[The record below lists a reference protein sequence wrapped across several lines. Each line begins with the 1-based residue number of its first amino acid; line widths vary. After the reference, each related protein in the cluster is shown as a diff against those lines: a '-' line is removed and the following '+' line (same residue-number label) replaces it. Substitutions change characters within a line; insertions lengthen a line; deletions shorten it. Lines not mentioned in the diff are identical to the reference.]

1 MFIIRMMRKK
11 IVYSLLLIPF
21 AGLFTSCDEGDDIW
35 SSAAKLEMIE
45 GFDLVSDGADTISL
59 DFVNGDV
66 LTFKGEWNVET
77 SWEIEIKGNVSQKT
91 EKITGTSKSLK
102 DVVWA
107 GNSSET
113 GEKYFPSDV
122 LKKKFNIDLFGKSE
136 EDSGEDS
143 FKDGESCTI
152 TLTFTDFEGV
162 DTSKTT
168 LKIAAAVDETFTS
181 KDFCMVANWDN
192 VEQLYI
198 NEGATSKIKTETTG
212 VEVVPE
218 GKKYCVLAG
227 HDSGGKWYV
236 DGMGFTFQQVN
247 NWAAGFY
254 PITLADTAT
263 TYINLFMY
271 GYPEYCERTTLMI
284 MLVNADNDIECELQG
299 DRISVGEGWHGIS
312 IPISRFASKN
322 KNFDFDAIDKIS
334 ISVFSNGEAC
344 DVKTAIDYVVI
355 TKKRPLFGVY
365 KN

>member
-59 DFVNGDV
+59 DFANGDV
-66 LTFKGEWNVET
+66 LSFKGEWNVET

-91 EKITGTSKSLK
+91 EKIMGTSKSLK

-113 GEKYFPSDV
+113 GEKYFPSAV

-162 DTSKTT
+162 DTSKAT
-168 LKIAAAVDETFTS
+168 LKIAAAVDETFTA

-192 VEQLYI
+192 VEQLYT
-198 NEGATSKIKTETTG
+198 NNSPSKIVTSSTNMD
-212 VEVVPE
+212 VVPE
-218 GKKYCVLAG
+218 GKKYCILEG
-227 HDSGGKWYV
+227 TDTGGKWYV

-263 TYINLFMY
+263 TYVNLFMY
-271 GYPEYCERTTLMI
+271 GYPEYCERTSLFI
-284 MLVNADNDIECELQG
+284 ALVNSDADLECELGG

-312 IPISRFASKN
+312 VPVSRFVPKN
-322 KNFDFDAIDKIS
+322 KNFDFNAVDKIS
-334 ISVFSNGEAC
+334 IMVFSNGEAC

>member
-11 IVYSLLLIPF
+11 FIYSLLLIPI

-45 GFDLVSDGADTISL
+45 EFDIVSESDTISL
-59 DFVNGDV
+59 DFAKGDL

-77 SWEIEIKGNVSQKT
+77 AWEIEIKGNESQKT

-102 DVVWA
+102 DIAWA

-113 GEKYFPSDV
+113 GEKFFPSDV
-122 LKKKFNIDLFGKSE
+122 LKKTFNIDLFGKSE
-136 EDSGEDS
+136 DDSGEDS

-152 TLTFTDFEGV
+152 TLTFSDFEGV
-162 DTSKTT
+162 DTSKAT
-168 LKIAAAVDETFTS
+168 LKIAAAVDETFTA

-192 VEQLYI
+192 VEQLYT
-198 NEGATSKIKTETTG
+198 NNSPSKIVTSSTNMD
-212 VEVVPE
+212 VVPE
-218 GKKYCVLAG
+218 GKKYCILEG
-227 HDSGGKWYV
+227 TDTGGKWYV

-263 TYINLFMY
+263 TYVNLFMY
-271 GYPEYCERTTLMI
+271 GYPEYCERTSLFI
-284 MLVNADNDIECELQG
+284 ALVNSDADLECELGG

-312 IPISRFASKN
+312 VPVSRFVPKN
-322 KNFDFDAIDKIS
+322 KNFDFNAVDKIS
-334 ISVFSNGEAC
+334 IMVFSNGEAC

>member
-59 DFVNGDV
+59 DFANGDV

-136 EDSGEDS
+136 ESSGEDS

-162 DTSKTT
+162 DTSKAT

-192 VEQLYI
+192 VEQLYT
-198 NEGATSKIKTETTG
+198 NNSPSKIVTSSTNMD
-212 VEVVPE
+212 VVPE
-218 GKKYCVLAG
+218 GKKYCILEG
-227 HDSGGKWYV
+227 TDTGGKWYV

-355 TKKRPLFGVY
+355 TKKRPLFPVY

>member
-1 MFIIRMMRKK
+1 
-11 IVYSLLLIPF
+11 
-21 AGLFTSCDEGDDIW
+21 
-35 SSAAKLEMIE
+35 
-45 GFDLVSDGADTISL
+45 
-59 DFVNGDV
+59 
-66 LTFKGEWNVET
+66 
-77 SWEIEIKGNVSQKT
+77 
-91 EKITGTSKSLK
+91 
-102 DVVWA
+102 
-107 GNSSET
+107 
-113 GEKYFPSDV
+113 DV

-136 EDSGEDS
+136 ESAGEES

-162 DTSKTT
+162 DTSKAT

-192 VEQLYI
+192 VEQLYT

>member
-59 DFVNGDV
+59 DFANGDV

-162 DTSKTT
+162 DTSKAT

-192 VEQLYI
+192 VEQLYT
-198 NEGATSKIKTETTG
+198 NNSPSKIVTSSTNMD
-212 VEVVPE
+212 VVPE
-218 GKKYCVLAG
+218 GKKYCILEG
-227 HDSGGKWYV
+227 TDTGGKWYV

-355 TKKRPLFGVY
+355 TKKRPLFPVY

>member
-162 DTSKTT
+162 DTSKAT

-192 VEQLYI
+192 VEQLYT

-271 GYPEYCERTTLMI
+271 GFPEYCERTTLMI

-355 TKKRPLFGVY
+355 TKKRPLFRVY

>member
-1 MFIIRMMRKK
+1 MFIIRMMKK
-11 IVYSLLLIPF
+11 FFIQYVLIAAI
-21 AGLFTSCDEGDDIW
+21 AGCFVSCDEGDDIW
-35 SSAAKLEMIE
+35 SSSAKLEMIE

-59 DFVNGDV
+59 DFANGDV
-66 LTFKGEWNVET
+66 LSFKGEWNVET

-107 GNSSET
+107 GNSGET

-136 EDSGEDS
+136 ESSGEDS

-162 DTSKTT
+162 DTSKAT

-192 VEQLYI
+192 VEQLYT
-198 NEGATSKIKTETTG
+198 NNSPSKIVTSSTNMD
-212 VEVVPE
+212 VVPE
-218 GKKYCVLAG
+218 GKKYCILEG
-227 HDSGGKWYV
+227 TDTGGKWYV

-271 GYPEYCERTTLMI
+271 GYPEYCERTSLFI
-284 MLVNADNDIECELQG
+284 ALVNSSNELECELGG
-299 DRISVGEGWHGIS
+299 DRISVSEGWHGIS
-312 IPISRFASKN
+312 IPVSKFVPKN
-322 KNFDFDAIDKIS
+322 KSFDFNAVDKIT
-334 ISVFSNGEAC
+334 IMVFSNGEAC

>member
-1 MFIIRMMRKK
+1 MEC
-11 IVYSLLLIPF
+11 LLIDF
-21 AGLFTSCDEGDDIW
+21 RHMDDF
-35 SSAAKLEMIE
+35 L
-45 GFDLVSDGADTISL
+45 SDVDAVVTVYFL

-136 EDSGEDS
+136 ESAGEES

-162 DTSKTT
+162 DTSKAT

-192 VEQLYI
+192 VEQLYT
-198 NEGATSKIKTETTG
+198 NNSPSKIVTSSTNMD
-212 VEVVPE
+212 VVPE
-218 GKKYCVLAG
+218 GKKYCILEG
-227 HDSGGKWYV
+227 TDTGGKWYV

-247 NWAAGFY
+247 NRRL
-254 PITLADTAT
+254 PQVPKLRQ
-263 TYINLFMY
+263 Y
-271 GYPEYCERTTLMI
+271 GKAKQSPSPRSF
-284 MLVNADNDIECELQG
+284 LQKHSCHSLR
-299 DRISVGEGWHGIS
+299 DEKDS
-312 IPISRFASKN
+312 
-322 KNFDFDAIDKIS
+322 
-334 ISVFSNGEAC
+334 
-344 DVKTAIDYVVI
+344 
-355 TKKRPLFGVY
+355 
-365 KN
+365 